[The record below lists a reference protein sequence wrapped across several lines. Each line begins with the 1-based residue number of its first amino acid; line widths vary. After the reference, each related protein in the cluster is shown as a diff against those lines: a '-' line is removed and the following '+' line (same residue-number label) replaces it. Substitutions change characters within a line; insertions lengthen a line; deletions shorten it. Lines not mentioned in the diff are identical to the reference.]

1 MEVLKCGNCGGQLNY
16 KEGDT
21 IAKCSFCGYETNLKD
36 IGEETVVRGIAI
48 SEQSKISTLIK
59 RMSLLLEDE
68 EFKKAG
74 EVADN
79 ILNLDPENA
88 DAYLGKLFID
98 LGIKNEKC
106 ITDKYIFLSSLKENK
121 NYKRVIQFGNE
132 KQKEKIE
139 KIKENRKELFKN
151 ISLTIRERLILSMSK
166 IKESQE
172 IFTFTK
178 EESTLGCAI
187 TGSIVSII
195 MILTTIFPLL
205 NDEGNC
211 FSLIICIIGGLLLI
225 SSIVWFHGHF
235 QGINKNKLK
244 TELERKI
251 RTANNETT
259 YKGLLREKNNELYNF
274 SYKIGDDEFFLEE
287 KIKQFYVA
295 YLIIDKKDYKSALN
309 IVSEVAKEKYKEVK
323 QQARKI
329 ENKTKELDELK
340 KYIATTSNINED
352 DLNKLKENIE
362 ERENELLK
370 EIEYGK
376 ELFDKSDK
384 IHTLKYHIEYIIAI
398 AKEDY
403 HSIEQEIKD
412 LIELNEDDFTGIVT
426 LYKEKKAKNIKHI
439 ISENRNNSE
448 KINIS
453 KNNTPDQFDIAESFY
468 NQKKYQKAFKLFK
481 KLAEQGDSQAQYNLG
496 AMYENGEGIEENIE
510 QAKYWYK
517 KSADQGNEDAKEA
530 LKELEQEYPSL
541 ETNEKE
547 RLRSQNK
554 K

>member
-1 MEVLKCGNCGGQLNY
+1 MEILKCGNCGGQLNY
-16 KEGDT
+16 KEGDS
-21 IAKCSFCGYETNLKD
+21 IAKCPFCGYETNLKN

-68 EFKKAG
+68 ELKKAG

-106 ITDKYIFLSSLKENK
+106 ITDKYIFLSSLEENK

-151 ISLTIRERLILSMSK
+151 ISLTIRERVILSMSK

-178 EESTLGCAI
+178 EESNLGCAI

-225 SSIVWFHGHF
+225 SSMAWFNGHF
-235 QGINKNKLK
+235 QVINKNKLK

-251 RTANNETT
+251 RKANSEMD
-259 YKGLLREKNNELYNF
+259 YKELMIYNELY
-274 SYKIGDDEFFLEE
+274 YLYQE

-323 QQARKI
+323 KQARKI

-370 EIEYGK
+370 EREYGK

-496 AMYENGEGIEENIE
+496 AMYENGEGVEENIE

-517 KSADQGNEDAKEA
+517 KSADQGNEDAQEA
-530 LKELEQEYPSL
+530 LKELEL
-541 ETNEKE
+541 
-547 RLRSQNK
+547 
-554 K
+554 